1 MSERY
6 RIEDGRACIDLH
18 VRTSRQL
25 FDGRDPAPFR
35 ERDLDEDAVESILGA
50 AQELG
55 ARHPLRL
62 VVHLSDET
70 ASADREA
77 DVRAAVRAHFEYMR
91 RQLTRRLREHLRQAR
106 VFLAAGVVVL
116 AVFLALA
123 QWAGSWPESTLREI
137 VREGL
142 FITGWVAMWRPLE
155 ALLYDWWPIVTQR
168 RRIDRILAAD
178 VHVRYPNATP
188 SEDR

>member
-1 MSERY
+1 MLERY
-6 RIEDGRACIDLH
+6 RVEDGHACIDIR
-18 VRTSRQL
+18 VRTTQQL

-35 ERDLDEDAVESILGA
+35 ERDLDEDAVDYIVGA

-55 ARHPLRL
+55 ARLPLRL
-62 VVHLSDET
+62 VVHVSEEAVTEERD
-70 ASADREA
+70 A
-77 DVRAAVRAHFEYMR
+77 DVRAAVRAHFLYMR
-91 RQLTRRLREHLRQAR
+91 QQVTRRLREHLRQGQIFF
-106 VFLAAGVVVL
+106 VAGVAVL

-123 QWAGSWPESTLREI
+123 QWAGTWPETTLREI

-155 ALLYDWWPIVTQR
+155 ALLYDWWPFLTQR

-178 VHVRYPNATP
+178 VHVRHGAAP
-188 SEDR
+188 SGER